1 MNQMKCDEGELLF
14 TEEKKIECMNCNE
27 MTEPYE
33 HQPVFKFCHDMDMN
47 KIIYCKICLGFL
59 QAEEKREIYINKQL
73 AGEIDCDGN
82 EIDVEAIKQVIID
95 LPTTEEFFSE
105 DEEKIKYIVDD
116 IVITDENYRRIQKMI
131 SKKYYDKHVDAI
143 LTRSLIYYENNR
155 ERVLARNKAN
165 YRAKK
170 HDKLQDKYTKAHEK
184 YLKTLTECK
193 SCGQE
198 KQMKMQFCDAC
209 IILKFGENIIF

>member
-47 KIIYCKICLGFL
+47 KIICCKICLGFL
-59 QAEEKREIYINKQL
+59 QAEEEREIYINKQL

-198 KQMKMQFCDAC
+198 KQIKMQFCDTC